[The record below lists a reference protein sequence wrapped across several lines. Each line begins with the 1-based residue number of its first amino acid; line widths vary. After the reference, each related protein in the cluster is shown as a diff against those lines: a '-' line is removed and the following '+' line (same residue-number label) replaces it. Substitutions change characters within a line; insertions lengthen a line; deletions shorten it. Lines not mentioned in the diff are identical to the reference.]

1 MSDASHLQVI
11 FDLDGTL
18 IDTEPYR
25 REALEQVLIQY
36 GHHYDVAW
44 HAHVMGRS
52 QLEGSVFLI
61 EKLGLSV
68 DPSVFEQAYHERFE
82 QLIVEKGIQPMPG
95 VDRVIRDWHA
105 QGVQLYIGSGAHVAS
120 IRKALETCGWVD
132 LFQGIVAGDPPM
144 PAKPDPAIFKAAHA
158 LGGMRDRVIVIE
170 DAPSGIESAHLAGL
184 PSIGLVNKVFV
195 PHLSGAEREW
205 FGWQDASLS
214 ELLSL
219 TSHV

>member
-1 MSDASHLQVI
+1 MSDASRLQVI

-25 REALEQVLIQY
+25 REALEYVLNQY
-36 GHHYDVAW
+36 GHHYDITW

-52 QLEGSVFLI
+52 QLEGSEFLI
-61 EKLGLSV
+61 DKLKLSA
-68 DPSVFEQAYHERFE
+68 DPYVFAQAYHKHFE
-82 QLIVEKGIQPMPG
+82 QLIVEKGIHAMPG
-95 VDRVIRDWHA
+95 VDEVIRDWHV
-105 QGVQLYIGSGAHVAS
+105 QGVELYIGSGAHLAS
-120 IRKALETCGWVD
+120 IKKTLIVCGWVD
-132 LFQGIVAGDPPM
+132 LFRGIVAGDPPM

-158 LGGMRDRVIVIE
+158 LGGRKDNVIVIE
-170 DAPSGIESAHLAGL
+170 DAPSGIESAHSAGL
-184 PSIGLVNKVFV
+184 PSVGLVNKAFV
-195 PHLSGAEREW
+195 PHLSEADREW